1 MIIVLAVYIIILV
14 LLYIVSYKS
23 YSQIIEGLDKR
34 EFQLKGLLP
43 IGLYILDTF
52 KYGYNTGY
60 DRKLLIAEA
69 ELYGHKKALDM
80 LRIHWGGKI
89 SLMMISLVFLLF
101 VGTTTKLDTGYA
113 VFCILLQAGII
124 IFSDRDLME
133 RVKKRR
139 QSIQLDFPDF
149 VNKLTLLVNAG
160 MTVSRAW
167 EKAALDTNRQTPL
180 YIELGVSVLDI
191 RSGVPEYKAFEE
203 FAQRCHVPV
212 ITRFVSVVLQNMRKG
227 NDELVPV
234 FRLFASECWELRK
247 STAKK
252 FGEEASTKL
261 LFPMMLMLTAI
272 LLIVGMPAVLAL
284 RNI

>member
-1 MIIVLAVYIIILV
+1 M
-14 LLYIVSYKS
+14 
-23 YSQIIEGLDKR
+23 
-34 EFQLKGLLP
+34 KGLLP
-43 IGLYILDTF
+43 VGLYILDTF
-52 KYGYNTGY
+52 KYSYNTSY
-60 DRKLLIAEA
+60 DRKLLMAEA

-80 LRIHWGGKI
+80 LRIHWGSKI
-89 SLMMISLVFLLF
+89 SLMILSVVFLLF
-101 VGTTTKLDTGYA
+101 VGTMTKPDAGYA
-113 VFCILLQAGII
+113 VFCLLLQAGIVV
-124 IFSDRDLME
+124 FSDRDLME
-133 RVKKRR
+133 KVKKRR

-160 MTVSRAW
+160 MTISRAW
-167 EKAALDTNRQTPL
+167 EKAVSDTCKQTPL
-180 YIELGVSVLDI
+180 YIELGAAILDI
-191 RSGVPEYKAFEE
+191 KSGVPEYKAFEE

-212 ITRFVSVVLQNMRKG
+212 ITRFVSVALQNIRKG

-234 FRLFASECWELRK
+234 FRLFASECWEMRK
-247 STAKK
+247 STARK

>member
-1 MIIVLAVYIIILV
+1 MITVLAIYIIIFT
-14 LLYIVSYKS
+14 LLYLVSYRR
-23 YSQIIEGLDKR
+23 YSEIIGKLEKK
-34 EFQLKGLLP
+34 EFPMKGLLP
-43 IGLYILDTF
+43 VGLYILDTF
-52 KYGYNTGY
+52 KYSYNTSY
-60 DRKLLIAEA
+60 DRKLLMAEA

-80 LRIHWGGKI
+80 LRIHWGSKI
-89 SLMMISLVFLLF
+89 SLMILSVVFLLF
-101 VGTTTKLDTGYA
+101 VGTMTKPDAGYA
-113 VFCILLQAGII
+113 VFCLLLQAGIVV
-124 IFSDRDLME
+124 FSDRDLME
-133 RVKKRR
+133 KVKKRR

-160 MTVSRAW
+160 MTISRAW
-167 EKAALDTNRQTPL
+167 EKAVSDTCKQTPL
-180 YIELGVSVLDI
+180 YIELGAAILDI
-191 RSGVPEYKAFEE
+191 KSGVPEYKAFEE

-212 ITRFVSVVLQNMRKG
+212 ITRFVSVALQNIRKG

-234 FRLFASECWELRK
+234 FRLFASECWEMRK
-247 STAKK
+247 STARK

>member
-1 MIIVLAVYIIILV
+1 MITVLAIYIIIFT
-14 LLYIVSYKS
+14 LLYLVSYRR
-23 YSQIIEGLDKR
+23 YSEIIGKLEKK
-34 EFQLKGLLP
+34 EFPMKGLLP
-43 IGLYILDTF
+43 VGLYILDTF
-52 KYGYNTGY
+52 KYSYNTSY
-60 DRKLLIAEA
+60 DRKLLMAEA

-80 LRIHWGGKI
+80 LRIHWGSKI
-89 SLMMISLVFLLF
+89 SLMILSVVFLLF
-101 VGTTTKLDTGYA
+101 VGTMTKPDAGYA
-113 VFCILLQAGII
+113 VFCLLLQAGIVV
-124 IFSDRDLME
+124 FSDRDLMGK
-133 RVKKRR
+133 VKKRR

-160 MTVSRAW
+160 MTISRAW
-167 EKAALDTNRQTPL
+167 EKAVSDTCKQTPL
-180 YIELGVSVLDI
+180 YIELGAAILDI
-191 RSGVPEYKAFEE
+191 KSGVPEYKAFEE

-212 ITRFVSVVLQNMRKG
+212 ITRFVSVALQNIRKG

-234 FRLFASECWELRK
+234 FRLFASECWEMRK
-247 STAKK
+247 STARK

>member
-1 MIIVLAVYIIILV
+1 MITVLAIYIIIFT
-14 LLYIVSYKS
+14 LLYLVSYRR
-23 YSQIIEGLDKR
+23 YSEIIGKLEKK
-34 EFQLKGLLP
+34 EFPMKGLLP
-43 IGLYILDTF
+43 VGLYILDTF
-52 KYGYNTGY
+52 KYSYNTSY
-60 DRKLLIAEA
+60 DRKLLMAEA

-80 LRIHWGGKI
+80 LRIHWGSKI
-89 SLMMISLVFLLF
+89 SLMILSVVFLLF
-101 VGTTTKLDTGYA
+101 VGTMTKPDAGYA
-113 VFCILLQAGII
+113 VFCLLLQAGIVV
-124 IFSDRDLME
+124 FSDRDLME
-133 RVKKRR
+133 KVKKRR

-160 MTVSRAW
+160 MTISRAW
-167 EKAALDTNRQTPL
+167 EKAVSDTCKQTPL
-180 YIELGVSVLDI
+180 YIELGAARLDI
-191 RSGVPEYKAFEE
+191 KSGAPEYKAFEE

-212 ITRFVSVVLQNMRKG
+212 ITRFVSVALQNIRKG

-234 FRLFASECWELRK
+234 FRLFASECWEMRK
-247 STAKK
+247 STARK

>member
-1 MIIVLAVYIIILV
+1 MIIILA
-14 LLYIVSYKS
+14 LYIMILAFVYLFSYKR
-23 YSQIIEGLDKR
+23 YSDTVGRLDKKD
-34 EFQLKGLLP
+34 FPLKDLLP
-43 IGLYILDTF
+43 LGLCVLDLC
-52 KYGYNTGY
+52 KYSYNTSY
-60 DRKLLIAEA
+60 DRKLMMATA
-69 ELYGHKKALDM
+69 ELYGHKQAVNM
-80 LRIHWGGKI
+80 LHIHWGNKI
-89 SLMMISLVFLLF
+89 SLMLLALGFKLF
-101 VGTTTKLDTGYA
+101 VGTMTKLDAGYI
-113 VFCILLQAGII
+113 VFCVLLQAGIV

-133 RVKKRR
+133 KVRKRR

-160 MTVSRAW
+160 MTISRAW
-167 EKAALDTNRQTPL
+167 EKAVLDTHKQSPL
-180 YIELGVSVLDI
+180 YVELGAAVMDI

-203 FAQRCHVPV
+203 FAKRCHVPV

-234 FRLFASECWELRK
+234 FRLFAGECWELRK
-247 STAKK
+247 SAAKR

>member
-1 MIIVLAVYIIILV
+1 MIMVLAVYTIILA
-14 LLYIVSYKS
+14 LLYLVSYRR
-23 YSQIIEGLDKR
+23 YSESIAGLGKK
-34 EFQLKGLLP
+34 EFPMRGILP
-43 IGLYILDTF
+43 IGLCILDTF

-60 DRKLLIAEA
+60 DRKLLMAAA
-69 ELYGHKKALDM
+69 ELYGHKKALTM

-89 SLMMISLVFLLF
+89 SLMLLSLVFVLF
-101 VGTTTKLDTGYA
+101 IGTMTKPDAGYI
-113 VFCILLQAGII
+113 VFCLLLQTGIFV
-124 IFSDRDLME
+124 FSDRELFE
-133 RVKKRR
+133 KVKKRR

-167 EKAALDTNRQTPL
+167 EKTVSDTSRQTPL
-180 YIELGVSVLDI
+180 YIELGAAVQDI
-191 RSGVPEYKAFEE
+191 RSGMPEYKAFEE

-234 FRLFASECWELRK
+234 LRLFANECWELRK

-261 LFPMMLMLTAI
+261 LLPMMLMFAAI
-272 LLIVGMPAVLAL
+272 LLIVGMPAVLTL